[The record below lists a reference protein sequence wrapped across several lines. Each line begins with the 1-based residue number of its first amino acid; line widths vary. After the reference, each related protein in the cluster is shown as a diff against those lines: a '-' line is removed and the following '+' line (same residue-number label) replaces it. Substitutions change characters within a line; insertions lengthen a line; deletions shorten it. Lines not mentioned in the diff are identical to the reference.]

1 MKPGRIPGSMF
12 MVLLMSLLT
21 LFANHANSQPA
32 NAVFYHLTTKN
43 GLSSNRVTGVIQDH
57 VGYYWIATDDGLNR
71 FDGTNCK
78 VFRHVEGDTTSLSSN
93 YCGNLLEDELGNIWV
108 STQFGISVYMIKE
121 RKFRRFYL
129 KNPSISFERTNGNAA
144 MAKDGAGNI
153 FICSYGLWEYN
164 IYSGKWKAFLN
175 NSGDNESIPYGPY
188 ISLLYDEAR
197 KGIWMNGYP
206 GIVFFD
212 FSSQTFYHQKNNP
225 RHVAFFDHTA
235 VDANL
240 IFDHQGRIWFYDPV
254 AHNLNNY
261 SFDNNQ
267 IESIPLLHPITSL
280 KRISIDNEDRIW
292 THHWTLPTLI
302 FSTKNHS
309 EDSGFL
315 QNYHKRSALSTL
327 SNYLYIDP
335 ENNYWIC
342 SNEGISIYNNNS
354 QSVHFF
360 IPPKLS
366 SPIISIAEQND
377 HAFWIGTYDGL
388 FRYNALSN
396 QISKV
401 PFFTIYDD
409 AVRCL
414 YFQNDSILWIGGSS
428 ILQVLNVNDGRSRL
442 KLKFESNPQF
452 IQQDS
457 SGNIWVGSWNDGLF
471 EYTTAGAL
479 INHISKGKKEGQLYS
494 NSLLCGIFTSLK
506 HNFWVGYNGGNGF
519 SNILGE
525 TNKIE
530 HYKIDPEN
538 ALKISNTVNCLAEDR
553 IGNLWIGTYGSGLF
567 YFDRASGQFTNYSQN
582 SGLNGDFIDAVQ
594 VDDSARVWISSNNGL
609 NILDTRTHAIVNAD
623 IDLAQNTNDLVA
635 NGFVGRNGNIYFFNH
650 EQIVEID
657 PSKFLKAPYP
667 YSLRRSSFKIFDEEY
682 EVADSQA
689 QYGISLSHDQNS
701 FSLEYSLLRPDPD
714 ATIEY
719 AYQLDAFDKRWHHT
733 RGRMYANYTNVPPGK
748 YFFRVKAADKLGRWS
763 YFADPFLLIIAP
775 PFWKTWWF
783 ILLIAALAILAIY
796 LLFRYRIAQ
805 VHKMYRLRSVI
816 SKDLHDEVGATLTSI
831 SMLSEVAKNQSGSPE
846 RVQNTLDKIGTYSRD
861 MIADMNDIVWAI
873 NPKNDSIVKIIERM
887 HDFAMRLLS
896 SRGIRFA
903 LEVDER
909 VKSHSLSMQ
918 QRKNL
923 YLIFKESINNEAKYA
938 DCSEV
943 KASLE
948 RTNTQIRLKIK
959 DNGVGFSRL
968 TSGHGNGLVNMKERA
983 EELNGRFQIYSE
995 PGNGTTIDL
1004 IIPITQNAD

>member
-1 MKPGRIPGSMF
+1 MP
-12 MVLLMSLLT
+12 LLALLT
-21 LFANHANSQPA
+21 FNASGQPA

-43 GLSSNRVTGVIQDH
+43 GLSSNRVTGVIQDRK
-57 VGYYWIATDDGLNR
+57 GYYWIATDDGLNR

-78 VFRHVEGDTTSLSSN
+78 VFRHIENDSTSLSSN

-108 STQFGISVYMIKE
+108 STQTGISVYLIRE
-121 RKFRRFYL
+121 GKFKRFYL
-129 KNPSISFERTNGNAA
+129 RNPTVSFERANGNAA
-144 MAKDGAGNI
+144 MTKDDSGNI
-153 FICSYGLWEYN
+153 FICSYGLWRYN
-164 IYSGKWKAFLN
+164 IYSGKWKTFLN
-175 NSGDNESIPYGPY
+175 NPGDIHSIPFGPY
-188 ISLLYDEAR
+188 VSLLYDASK
-197 KGIWMNGYP
+197 KGIWMNGYA

-212 FSSQTFYHQKNNP
+212 FSSETFYHQKNNP
-225 RHVAFFDHTA
+225 WHLTFFDHPS

-240 IFDHQGRIWFYDPV
+240 VFDHHGRIWFYDPITQ
-254 AHNLNNY
+254 NLNNY
-261 SFDNNQ
+261 SFDSNL
-267 IESIPLLHPITSL
+267 IESIALPHPITSL
-280 KRISIDNEDRIW
+280 KRLSIDEEDRVW
-292 THHWTLPTLI
+292 THHWNLPTLI
-302 FSTKNHS
+302 FSIKNHN
-309 EDSGFL
+309 EDSEFL
-315 QNYHKRSALSTL
+315 KNYHKQSALSTL

-342 SNEGISIYNNNS
+342 SNEGISIYNNSS

-360 IPPKLS
+360 IPPNLP
-366 SPIISIAEQND
+366 SPIISVAEQND
-377 HAFWIGTYDGL
+377 HTFWIGTYNGL
-388 FRYNALSN
+388 FKYSPASN
-396 QISKV
+396 RISNV

-414 YFQNDSILWIGGSS
+414 FLQNDSILWIGGSS
-428 ILQVLNVNDGRSRL
+428 VLQVLNVNNGHSRM

-452 IQQDS
+452 IQQDG

-471 EYTTAGAL
+471 EYASAGIL
-479 INHISKGKKEGQLYS
+479 INHISKGKQKRQLYS
-494 NSLLCGIFTSLK
+494 NSLLSGIFSSQK
-506 HNFWVGYNGGNGF
+506 GNFWVGYNGGNGF
-519 SNILGE
+519 SNILEDG
-525 TNKIE
+525 NIIE

-538 ALKISNTVNCLAEDR
+538 ALRISNTVNCMAVDK

-567 YFDRASGQFTNYSQN
+567 YFDRMTRQFTNYSQN
-582 SGLNGDFIDAVQ
+582 SGLNGDFIDAVL

-609 NILDTRTHAIVNAD
+609 NIFDTRTHAIINTD

-635 NGFVGRNGNIYFFNH
+635 NGFVGKNGSIYFFNH

-667 YSLRRSSFKIFDEEY
+667 CSLKRSSFKIFDEEF
-682 EVADSQA
+682 EVFDSLVHQ
-689 QYGISLSHDQNS
+689 GVRLSHNQNF
-701 FSLEYSLLRPDPD
+701 FSLEYSLLRPDPG

-719 AYQLDAFDKRWHHT
+719 AYLLDGFDKHWHYI

-783 ILLIAALAILAIY
+783 ILLVAASAFLAIY
-796 LLFRYRIAQ
+796 MLFRYRIAQ

-861 MIADMNDIVWAI
+861 MIAEMNDIVWAI
-873 NPKNDSIVKIIERM
+873 NPKNDSFVKIIERM
-887 HDFAMRLLS
+887 QDFAMRLLS

-903 LEVDER
+903 LHVDEG

-923 YLIFKESINNEAKYA
+923 YLIFKESVNNAAKYA
-938 DCSEV
+938 GCTEV
-943 KASLE
+943 KAGLE
-948 RTNTQIRLKIK
+948 RTNTQIHLEVK
-959 DNGVGFSRL
+959 DNGVGFSQL
-968 TSGHGNGLVNMKERA
+968 TSGHGNGLINMKERA
-983 EELNGRFQIYSE
+983 EELNGKFQIYSE
-995 PGNGTTIDL
+995 PGKGTTIKL